1 MYICL
6 VLLLC
11 VLHTSSQRDVVA
23 NVQSRYKT
31 KTLQNNSTNIRLRH
45 KPNKNRVDYIRMNY
59 NFSCPSYGPLHQALS
74 GKTRKGN
81 ISVNN
86 KLQRKA
92 TVKMNFNWGQ
102 NGFFYMKSLNITNA

>member
-1 MYICL
+1 
-6 VLLLC
+6 
-11 VLHTSSQRDVVA
+11 
-23 NVQSRYKT
+23 
-31 KTLQNNSTNIRLRH
+31 
-45 KPNKNRVDYIRMNY
+45 MNY

-102 NGFFYMKSLNITNA
+102 NAGTLDTIYKQETLFLLFLCYKTLSTFLLK